1 MEVPPRPPA
10 RASIYKLPREI
21 FSIYGGDETMYLL
34 MTTYR
39 QDTMTNFRCV
49 RDKSTVFTV
58 FYPFSPI
65 HKRTCQPFKVFML
78 KIKNDTKF
86 SVILIVRN

>member
-1 MEVPPRPPA
+1 MH
-10 RASIYKLPREI
+10 
-21 FSIYGGDETMYLL
+21 LL

-49 RDKSTVFTV
+49 RAKSTV
-58 FYPFSPI
+58 

-78 KIKNDTKF
+78 KIKNNTKS
-86 SVILIVRN
+86 SVILIVRNYLNIPFVRYQA

>member
-1 MEVPPRPPA
+1 MH
-10 RASIYKLPREI
+10 
-21 FSIYGGDETMYLL
+21 LL

-49 RDKSTVFTV
+49 RAKSTVFTG
-58 FYPFSPI
+58 FFL
-65 HKRTCQPFKVFML
+65 HKRTCQPFEFFML
-78 KIKNDTKF
+78 KIKNNTKF